1 VAGHRPDFPQEL
13 LESVAMKEMPMND
26 ELGEPTSYF
35 ALEDGT
41 DVFASDGEKV
51 GTVVRIFRDEAAD
64 IFDGLQLALLPLGRN
79 VYAEADLVD
88 EIFER
93 GVLLTIDEAAVQA
106 LPDPVGP

>member
-1 VAGHRPDFPQEL
+1 MSQEL
-13 LESVAMKEMPMND
+13 LKSVSMNEMPMDD

-35 ALEDGT
+35 ALENGT

-51 GTVVRIFRDEAAD
+51 GTVARVFRDEAAD
-64 IFDGLQLALLPLGRN
+64 IFDGLQIALLPLGRN

-93 GVLLTIDEAAVQA
+93 GVVMTIDEIAVQA
-106 LPDPVGP
+106 LPDPAGP